1 MRLVL
6 AAVVTVAAALIVQE
20 LNQRPEPV
28 WLVET
33 TPLYKGHAPNVPD
46 GVVCV
51 EQKFEDGVNVGAEKV
66 VRVTDI
72 GRYKPGDPCPP
83 G

>member
-1 MRLVL
+1 MRRVL
-6 AAVVTVAAALIVQE
+6 AAVLVLAAALIVQE

-33 TPLYKGHAPNVPD
+33 TPLHKGHAPNVPD

-51 EQKFEDGVNVGAEKV
+51 EQKFEDAVNVGAEKV